1 MLYSCPTQTEQS
13 ILGEPC
19 TSMAPQAKHQKK
31 SNILTHVYFYG
42 MWILFFLPPVSTQK
56 QDNTEICSRNMKHY
70 VSSSII
76 FG

>member
-31 SNILTHVYFYG
+31 SSILTHVYFYG
-42 MWILFFLPPVSTQK
+42 MWIYFFASSKHTITGQY
-56 QDNTEICSRNMKHY
+56 RNM
-70 VSSSII
+70 
-76 FG
+76 F